1 MSRDFKILGLS
12 GFPTG
17 WGKGGAQ
24 FTPGE
29 GGGGRE
35 GRAKLKGWD
44 ILVFGKRGGTFVL
57 LVSISTFP
65 HNTKQVV
72 TVLLKMGAACEM
84 FGER

>member
-17 WGKGGAQ
+17 LGKGGAQ

-29 GGGGRE
+29 GAGGRE
-35 GRAKLKGWD
+35 SRAKLKGWD
-44 ILVFGKRGGTFVL
+44 IFGKRGGTCVL

-65 HNTKQVV
+65 HNTKQVMIV
-72 TVLLKMGAACEM
+72 FLKMGAACEM